1 MSESILLH
9 CENTDFIALSDV
21 NFCFILVFGLFDV
34 KVLYRVFFV
43 LCQSVLSSG
52 FHDITVL
59 DLPANMPDLNL
70 IWNIWDIFRRKMR
83 NRGYNNTDELKAQ

>member
-1 MSESILLH
+1 MSTSVSFLFLVCLMSKCSIV
-9 CENTDFIALSDV
+9 C
-21 NFCFILVFGLFDV
+21 
-34 KVLYRVFFV
+34 FFV

-59 DLPANMPDLNL
+59 DLPDNMPDLNP

-83 NRGYNNTDELKAQ
+83 NHGSKNPDELKAQ